1 MKEELP
7 KDSSK
12 DELLPGD
19 VIIAQELY
27 DPNKFQNIT
36 LIWDSR
42 NEKAVEKSIYL
53 KRILPIK
60 RKMKLEKVK
69 KKLKEI

>member
-69 KKLKEI
+69 KKLKET